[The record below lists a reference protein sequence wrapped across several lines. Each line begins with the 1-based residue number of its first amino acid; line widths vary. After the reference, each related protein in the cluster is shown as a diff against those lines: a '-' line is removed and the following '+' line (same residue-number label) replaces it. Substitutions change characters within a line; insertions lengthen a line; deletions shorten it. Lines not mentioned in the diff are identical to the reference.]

1 MPFLLLS
8 LLSSDTAS
16 ISKLNTAFS
25 QKIGMSEF
33 LHRLLRPPEG
43 ASFGSHP
50 LTIVAAAAGF
60 WLLFAVFQYTGWVVP
75 STGKKLSREEAL
87 EWNIRAVST
96 IHAIVLVIGMHRL
109 HDCGPYQC
117 QILDTFV
124 GMQIDTS
131 ASQGVL
137 PTVRQRSCPL
147 PAIFAPS

>member
-16 ISKLNTAFS
+16 GSKLNTAFS
-25 QKIGMSEF
+25 QKHGSGMSEF

-60 WLLFAVFQYTGWVVP
+60 WLLFAAFQYTGWVVP
-75 STGKKLSREEAL
+75 STEKKLSREEAL

-96 IHAIVLVIGMHRL
+96 IHAIVLVMGMHSLLKFR
-109 HDCGPYQC
+109 
-117 QILDTFV
+117 
-124 GMQIDTS
+124 
-131 ASQGVL
+131 
-137 PTVRQRSCPL
+137 
-147 PAIFAPS
+147 